1 MRSGLTEREKAAAHK
16 FGGTNNLMFTSA
28 FILVF
33 VITALWQFS
42 FAYCRTL
49 LATYSKVDLSGRIL
63 NVMGLTVDTIAP
75 HEFDR
80 LMALVRVAPDPGDDA
95 AEITAVS
102 LYYRI
107 VKMAATVS
115 SLMSEGA
122 SNWCRGE
129 LARCS
134 YFAAVTLD
142 RRLVPVAE

>member
-1 MRSGLTEREKAAAHK
+1 
-16 FGGTNNLMFTSA
+16 MFTSA

-33 VITALWQFS
+33 VIAALWQFS

-49 LATYSKVDLSGRIL
+49 LATYSKVELSGKIQK
-63 NVMGLTVDTIAP
+63 VMGLTVDTIAP

-107 VKMAATVS
+107 MKIAAAVS

-122 SNWCRGE
+122 RNWCRSE

-142 RRLVPVAE
+142 RRLVPMVE

>member
-1 MRSGLTEREKAAAHK
+1 MHQFSGTS
-16 FGGTNNLMFTSA
+16 NLMFTSA
-28 FILVF
+28 FIFVF
-33 VITALWQFS
+33 VIAALWQFS

-49 LATYSKVDLSGRIL
+49 LATYSKVELSGKL
-63 NVMGLTVDTIAP
+63 QKVMGLTVDTIAP

-80 LMALVRVAPDPGDDA
+80 LMALVCVAPDPCDDA
-95 AEITAVS
+95 AEITSVS

-107 VKMAATVS
+107 MKMAAAIS
-115 SLMSEGA
+115 SLLSEAA

>member
-1 MRSGLTEREKAAAHK
+1 
-16 FGGTNNLMFTSA
+16 MFTSA

-33 VITALWQFS
+33 VIAALWQFS

-49 LATYSKVDLSGRIL
+49 LATYSKVELSAKIEK
-63 NVMGLTVDTIAP
+63 VMGLTVGTIAP
-75 HEFDR
+75 LEFDR

-95 AEITAVS
+95 AEITAVT
-102 LYYRI
+102 LYYRVI
-107 VKMAATVS
+107 RLTAAIS
-115 SLMSEGA
+115 SLFSKGA

-142 RRLVPVAE
+142 RRLVPTAE

>member
-1 MRSGLTEREKAAAHK
+1 MRSGLTEREKTAARQ
-16 FGGTNNLMFTSA
+16 FSGTNNFMLTSA

-49 LATYSKVDLSGRIL
+49 LATYSRVELSSKIQKIK
-63 NVMGLTVDTIAP
+63 GLTVDTIALL
-75 HEFDR
+75 EFDR
-80 LMALVRVAPDPGDDA
+80 LMAPVRVSPDPGDDA

-107 VKMAATVS
+107 MTMAAAIS
-115 SLMSEGA
+115 SLFSEGA

>member
-1 MRSGLTEREKAAAHK
+1 
-16 FGGTNNLMFTSA
+16 MFTSA

-33 VITALWQFS
+33 VIAALWQFS

-49 LATYSKVDLSGRIL
+49 LATYSKVELSGKIEK
-63 NVMGLTVDTIAP
+63 VMGLTRDTIAP

-80 LMALVRVAPDPGDDA
+80 WMALVRVAPDPGDDA

-107 VKMAATVS
+107 MKMAAAVS
-115 SLMSEGA
+115 SWMSEGA
-122 SNWCRGE
+122 RNWCRSE

-134 YFAAVTLD
+134 NFAAVTLD
-142 RRLVPVAE
+142 RRLVPAAE

>member
-1 MRSGLTEREKAAAHK
+1 
-16 FGGTNNLMFTSA
+16 MFTSA
-28 FILVF
+28 FIFVF
-33 VITALWQFS
+33 VIAALWQFS

-49 LATYSKVDLSGRIL
+49 LATCSKVELSSKIQK
-63 NVMGLTVDTIAP
+63 VMGLTVDTIAP

-80 LMALVRVAPDPGDDA
+80 LMALVQVAPDPGDDT

-107 VKMAATVS
+107 MTMAAAVS
-115 SLMSEGA
+115 SLISVGA
-122 SNWCRGE
+122 RNWCRGE